1 MDRRHLLLTS
11 LLNLPTS
18 LEAGRTLIIRSI
30 SSLKRSRARLIGGS
44 LGLAIG
50 GLIVMSG
57 LDLAAAQSQVE
68 VAKLLRVEWEAGSDK
83 WGPPRL
89 VGHIYN
95 DSTYRIGS
103 IRLRVEV
110 LDGSNQ
116 VVRETLAWVY
126 VNVPARGREYFSVR
140 RPPGDA
146 FRLTIESFVLIA
158 REAPEQT
165 P

>member
-1 MDRRHLLLTS
+1 MLTPAGGRTYRQRHGQSPPAADLA
-11 LLNLPTS
+11 LNLTAS
-18 LEAGRTLIIRSI
+18 LAAGRALIIRSI
-30 SSLKRSRARLIGGS
+30 CSLTRSRARLIGGS

-50 GLIVMSG
+50 GVIVMSG
-57 LDLAAAQSQVE
+57 LNLAAAQSHVE

-103 IRLRVEV
+103 VRLRVEV

-116 VVRETLAWVY
+116 VVRDVGLGLCQRTGEGPRVL
-126 VNVPARGREYFSVR
+126 FSA
-140 RPPGDA
+140 PPT
-146 FRLTIESFVLIA
+146 R
-158 REAPEQT
+158 
-165 P
+165 